1 MTNEEPRLSPLDL
14 STAAPR
20 SPRESIGGY
29 VIAAR
34 TLDKCRSLLNG
45 TIGDYHYDCPLDKVF
60 FEFAGLTGDQ
70 FKEFV
75 ATGASDD
82 EVAAWIR
89 EHATKRE
96 RIEIIQWNNDLR
108 GKRIGEMP
116 DKLQEF
122 LEDYIPA
129 NLPPGKPVYVWFD
142 VYDIEEGRL

>member
-1 MTNEEPRLSPLDL
+1 MHSDEPRLSPLDL
-14 STAAPR
+14 ATTHPR
-20 SPRESIGGY
+20 SPRDLIGGY

-45 TIGDYHYDCPLDKVF
+45 TIGDYHYDCPLDNFF

-82 EVAAWIR
+82 EVGEWIG
-89 EHATKRE
+89 ENATRRE
-96 RIEIIQWNNDLR
+96 RIEVIRWNNELR
-108 GKRIGEMP
+108 GKRIGELP

-129 NLPPGKPVYVWFD
+129 NLPPEKPVYVWFD
-142 VYDIEEGRL
+142 VYDIEEGRS

>member
-14 STAAPR
+14 SVDHPR
-20 SPRESIGGY
+20 SPRETIAGY

-45 TIGDYHYDCPLDKVF
+45 TIGEYHYDCPLDNVF

-70 FKEFV
+70 FKDFV

-82 EVAAWIR
+82 EVGAWIE

-96 RIEIIQWNNDLR
+96 RIELIRWNNDLR

-122 LEDYIPA
+122 LEDYVPA
-129 NLPPGKPVYVWFD
+129 NLPPEKPVYVWFD